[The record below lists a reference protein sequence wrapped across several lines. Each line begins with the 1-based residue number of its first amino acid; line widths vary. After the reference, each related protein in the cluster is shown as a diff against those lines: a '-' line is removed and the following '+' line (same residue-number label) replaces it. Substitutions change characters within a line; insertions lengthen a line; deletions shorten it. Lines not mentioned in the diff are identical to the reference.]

1 MVPTDCS
8 ICLNNIF
15 LKKRSFAWIVMVFLR
30 SIPLICWSQLEKL
43 VKIIVSIISTKT
55 HGVKKTRSKFQVI
68 KPLAD
73 RIIAK
78 KPTFLGTFK
87 FTRTSV
93 KIWGRKWKYHHLVF
107 FKQVILDNIMPYLEA
122 YLGPYQTY
130 EAKYSKMDD

>member
-30 SIPLICWSQLEKL
+30 SIPLFCRSLLEKL
-43 VKIIVSIISTKT
+43 VKIILSIISTKT

-73 RIIAK
+73 SIIAK

-93 KIWGRKWKYHHLVF
+93 KIWGRKWKYHHLVLF
-107 FKQVILDNIMPYLEA
+107 IDNIMPYLEA